1 MNELYPFKF
10 KPILKEKIWG
20 GNKLSS
26 MLSKQ
31 ISDKKIGES
40 WEISAVENNI
50 SIVANGI
57 LAGNSLQDIIEIYMG
72 DIVGDKIYD
81 KYGIEFPLLIK
92 YIDASDILSVQV
104 HPDDKLA
111 KKRHQA
117 YGKTEMWYIIDAEKG
132 SKIITGFNKETN
144 KTEYSD
150 FVSKGNLEDL
160 LNYETAN
167 TNDVFFIPAGRIHA
181 IGSGIVLAEIQQTS
195 DITYRI
201 HDWNRVDKNGN
212 PRELHNNL
220 ALDAIDFKFNDN
232 NKININ
238 NKLNKPSNIIT
249 DEHFSTNILEFDKIK
264 EMDYYETDSFVIYMC
279 LEGNFSIKYSN
290 NKDDNISMKKG
301 ETILIPSVLD
311 NISLIPERKSKILEV
326 FIA

>member
-26 MLSKQ
+26 ILSKQ

-40 WEISAVENNI
+40 WEISAVKNNI
-50 SIVANGI
+50 SIVSNGN
-57 LAGNSLQDIIEIYMG
+57 LAGNNLQDIIEIYMG

-117 YGKTEMWYIIDAEKG
+117 YGKTEMWYIIDAKKD
-132 SKIITGFNKETN
+132 SKIITGFNKEIN

-150 FVSKGNLEDL
+150 YVSNGHLNDV
-160 LNYETAN
+160 LNYEATKAS
-167 TNDVFFIPAGRIHA
+167 DVFFIPAGRVHA

-201 HDWNRVDKNGN
+201 HDWNRKDKYGKS
-212 PRELHNNL
+212 RELHNNL
-220 ALDAIDFKFNDN
+220 ALDAINFKYKGN
-232 NKININ
+232 NKISI
-238 NKLNKPSNIIT
+238 KSELNKSSNIIT
-249 DEHFSTNILEFDKIK
+249 DKHFVANILEFDKIK

-279 LEGNFSIKYSN
+279 LEGNFSIKYSD